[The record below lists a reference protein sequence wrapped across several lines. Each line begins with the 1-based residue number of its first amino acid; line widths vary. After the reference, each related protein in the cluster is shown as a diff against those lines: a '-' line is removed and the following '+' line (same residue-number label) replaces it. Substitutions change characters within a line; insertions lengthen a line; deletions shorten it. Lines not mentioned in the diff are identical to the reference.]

1 MLPSFFFKFD
11 DSIYAFID
19 GGTHFPKAIEFKKC
33 TSARTM
39 TLSRRRKKRRRKK
52 AERTMTILTSRRR
65 LTFCAQ
71 LRRATWTGCRL
82 SVPSPSCSKCR
93 TR

>member
-1 MLPSFFFKFD
+1 MLG
-11 DSIYAFID
+11 Y
-19 GGTHFPKAIEFKKC
+19 HFMREIEFKKC

-39 TLSRRRKKRRRKK
+39 TLRRKKRRRKK
-52 AERTMTILTSRRR
+52 RRKKKEERKMMTLTSRRR